1 MVLNGRFLFSLIVP
15 DHKIVADKQKASM
28 SPRLSAEVPPKKS
41 PRLSAEVP
49 PKTLSPKSGSTL
61 NPPPSLGTPSSG
73 GAHQGLDQP
82 GDVSSTG
89 SDYRPPGLVR
99 KSPLNSES

>member
-28 SPRLSAEVPPKKS
+28 SPRLSAEVPTKP
-41 PRLSAEVP
+41 
-49 PKTLSPKSGSTL
+49 LSPKSGSTL
-61 NPPPSLGTPSSG
+61 DPPPSLGTPSSG